1 MKLKSILKHFYKSSI
16 ILLCLSVMISGCA
29 TATKPSD
36 IPAQSFVS
44 GTYTSYDCVELRTR
58 KSEWESRYRSAFNDQ
73 ERRYKSDKAFFGA
86 AVGVGV
92 TLGLLSGGIGGLWGL
107 LGLGVQGDSDVTY
120 NEIAQS
126 QADLQAINLALQ
138 NKNC

>member
-36 IPAQSFVS
+36 IPAQNFASES
-44 GTYTSYDCVELRTR
+44 YQDYDCKQLKMEQSKWDSKYTAAY
-58 KSEWESRYRSAFNDQ
+58 KDQ
-73 ERRYKSDKAFFGA
+73 EKRYKSDRGFYISAI
-86 AVGVGV
+86 V
-92 TLGLLSGGIGGLWGL
+92 
-107 LGLGVQGDSDVTY
+107 LGVFLSPIWGFLGFGIEGDSALTY
-120 NEIAQS
+120 DEISQS
-126 QADLQAINLALQ
+126 QSEIQAIKFALQ